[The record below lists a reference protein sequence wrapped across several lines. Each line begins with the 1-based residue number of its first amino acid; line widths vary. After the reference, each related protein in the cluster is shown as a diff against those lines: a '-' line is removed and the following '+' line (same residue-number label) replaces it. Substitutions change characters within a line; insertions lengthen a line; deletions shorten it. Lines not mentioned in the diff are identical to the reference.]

1 LFGYAEQDLL
11 HQKVTLL
18 MPDYLRFL
26 NDFTVGHFL
35 ETGIRK
41 HGRDSLEITGLHKNG
56 QEIPLEISFN
66 EFIKEGSRFFTVI
79 IRDISERKVLLNKLE
94 YMAYRDTLTNL
105 PNRAMLR
112 ERIEFFLKNPKDDYG
127 LALMFID
134 LDNFK
139 VVNDSLG
146 HEFGDEVLKVVARR
160 LSAMVRS
167 DDFVA
172 RLGGDEFVILLSN
185 ISTNTDIPPIAQKI
199 LNTLDYPIDI
209 QKHEVRLGGSMGI
222 ALYPKDGNNTNDL
235 LRSADLAM
243 YQAKKEKGT
252 FRFFTDDLNERAQE
266 RLSLENDL
274 RMALLNH
281 EISVH
286 YQPRIDLLSGRITGA
301 EALARWFHPQKGF
314 ISPGRFIPI
323 AEETGLIH
331 SLGLNVLRQACI
343 QLRQWQKKGYPF
355 FRVSVNLAPQQ
366 LHHTNLV
373 ANIQSI
379 LEQTGLEPSYLELEV
394 TESGAMKNI
403 KESMPTLQAFRDMG
417 IHIAV
422 DDFGTG
428 YSSLSYLQRLPIDSL
443 KIDRSFLINIGSSR
457 DASDE
462 VIAKVIM
469 SLGKNLG
476 LNVVAEGIET
486 TQQLKFLL
494 QFQCDEAQGFL
505 FSKPLPAVEFEHYLM
520 NNNTKNLLTQFKQG
534 HPTLF

>member
-1 LFGYAEQDLL
+1 
-11 HQKVTLL
+11 
-18 MPDYLRFL
+18 
-26 NDFTVGHFL
+26 
-35 ETGIRK
+35 
-41 HGRDSLEITGLHKNG
+41 
-56 QEIPLEISFN
+56 
-66 EFIKEGSRFFTVI
+66 
-79 IRDISERKVLLNKLE
+79 
-94 YMAYRDTLTNL
+94 
-105 PNRAMLR
+105 
-112 ERIEFFLKNPKDDYG
+112 
-127 LALMFID
+127 
-134 LDNFK
+134 
-139 VVNDSLG
+139 
-146 HEFGDEVLKVVARR
+146 
-160 LSAMVRS
+160 
-167 DDFVA
+167 
-172 RLGGDEFVILLSN
+172 
-185 ISTNTDIPPIAQKI
+185 
-199 LNTLDYPIDI
+199 
-209 QKHEVRLGGSMGI
+209 
-222 ALYPKDGNNTNDL
+222 
-235 LRSADLAM
+235 M
-243 YQAKKEKGT
+243 YQAKKERGT
-252 FRFFTDDLNERAQE
+252 FKFFTDDLNQRAQE
-266 RLSLENDL
+266 RLSLENEL
-274 RMALLNH
+274 RLALLNH

-301 EALARWFHPQKGF
+301 EALARWIHPQKGF

-331 SLGLNVLRQACI
+331 RLGLNVLRQACV
-343 QLRQWQKKGYPF
+343 QLKQWQKQGHPF

-366 LHHTNLV
+366 LHHPNLI

-443 KIDRSFLINIGSSR
+443 KIDRSFLMDIGSSG

-505 FSKPLPAVEFEHYLM
+505 FSKPLAAAEFEKYLL
-520 NNNTKNLLTQFKQG
+520 NNHTKNLLAQFKQN